1 MEAGEAF
8 ALGLLQGIAEFLP
21 ISSSGHL
28 NLLSAALGL
37 EEPAVA
43 INLML
48 HLATLMVIVVA
59 FRKTIAAWLF
69 PFQKD
74 IWLRLMLTSIPT
86 AIIGLGLKK
95 GCGDLL
101 GSAAWSSL
109 FLCINGLGL
118 IALSRTLNNK
128 KSQKQL
134 REKPTIKQSVWIG
147 VAQGLAALPGVSRS
161 GSTIGLARL
170 MGIAPRAA
178 AEYSLIA
185 SVPVIAGATL
195 LECRD
200 LSQFDDLKTIAL
212 AAAIA
217 AISGWFSIKYLLKLV
232 DRNAWGGWGI
242 YCIAMGL
249 GYGVW
254 SHL

>member
-1 MEAGEAF
+1 VQEGEAF

-43 INLML
+43 TNLML
-48 HLATLMVIVVA
+48 HLATLLVILVA

-69 PFQKD
+69 PFQTD
-74 IWLRLMLTSIPT
+74 IWLRLLLTSIPT

-101 GSAAWSSL
+101 GSATWSSL

-118 IALSRTLNNK
+118 IALAKILNK
-128 KSQKQL
+128 GQGQDQL
-134 REKPTIKQSVWIG
+134 RETPTIQQSLWIG
-147 VAQGLAALPGVSRS
+147 VAQGLAALPGISRS

-200 LSQFDDLKTIAL
+200 LSQFDDLNTIAF
-212 AAAIA
+212 AALVA
-217 AISGWFSIKYLLKLV
+217 ALSGWFSIKYLLKLV
-232 DRNAWGGWGI
+232 DRNAWMGWGI

-254 SHL
+254 SNV